1 MIPGQGERPVQ
12 ARVSSVS
19 AAPPAQVPVQ
29 VLLLDSDPEPQVAEQ
44 SPHWVHSPNT
54 SKRRN

>member
-54 SKRRN
+54 SKT